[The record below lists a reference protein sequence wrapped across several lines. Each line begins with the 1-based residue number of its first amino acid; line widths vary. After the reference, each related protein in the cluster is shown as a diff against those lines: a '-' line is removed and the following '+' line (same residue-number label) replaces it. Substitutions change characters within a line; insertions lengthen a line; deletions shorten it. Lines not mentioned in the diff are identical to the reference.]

1 MRLCV
6 DFPTPS
12 PTTEQGKPAA
22 RRGRKVTGLSPR
34 SGRPRQRDRR
44 QHSGHAHVTLFQV
57 SQPPTLR
64 GDSME
69 REMPDKSVV
78 VNLNQFERTRRAQ
91 VSAETLSV
99 LHGCR
104 DLLIEGATRV
114 LTRQTEAME
123 NTLLAM
129 ADRSPLMDTRNSYYS
144 AQGILNTR
152 ANELLSACKDA
163 YCQTFNDF
171 AHNRE
176 KPADA
181 ELLELSLVDD
191 QDYEITLAVDK
202 ATSRLRYNCAEELVA
217 LDARIAHLLGRSD
230 LSENDSP
237 LGPRVLC
244 EALLDG
250 ITRMQLEQDVRIV
263 LLNQFD
269 LVLTTEL
276 AHIYQSINRY
286 LIDRGIMPDLKVG
299 SKNRA
304 QNTAAAQSSAAS
316 AGPAPAMQGQ
326 TGGDMFRLFEQ
337 LAHGGNAGVGAGGYT
352 GGASAGLAGFSLL
365 DSLGQLQSGA
375 MMLPGG
381 GRFELPL
388 LEAATIH
395 NVLRSLQQSP
405 VMQAASPLDAVL
417 VDAVAM
423 LFDVVFDEAAIPDRL
438 KAQIAR
444 LQIPVLKAA
453 MLDRNFFSQSNHP
466 VRRMLDAIAT
476 LAVHLPENEAGNAR
490 MEAISQVVSR
500 VLDCFEQDIAVFDS
514 AATELEAMGSQLE
527 DTLEEIVDASL
538 QQDIAQLKQ
547 SERAEL
553 APVIVHDFINRALKE
568 QPAADAVREFL
579 RRDWAQLLA
588 LDYVNEGEEGA
599 HFNSHVET
607 MRELVWSVQSKADM
621 DARLMLVRILPGLL
635 KRLREGVAEIGLPQ
649 KLCDRFF
656 ATLVIL
662 HANAVRPNAQPV
674 PLPDITPEE
683 IEALEPSPA
692 ADVATMTAS
701 VSEAVPAVPEVE
713 DEFTLRARALNKGDW
728 IEFHYDDGT
737 FRWARLGWASSIKN
751 TYLFSD
757 QDGMNSFSISLH
769 RLADK
774 LRRGEAV
781 LVERKSITESAFGKL
796 MNLFRQ
802 KLGHA

>member
-1 MRLCV
+1 
-6 DFPTPS
+6 
-12 PTTEQGKPAA
+12 
-22 RRGRKVTGLSPR
+22 
-34 SGRPRQRDRR
+34 
-44 QHSGHAHVTLFQV
+44 
-57 SQPPTLR
+57 
-64 GDSME
+64 ME

-78 VNLNQFERTRRAQ
+78 VNLNQFERSRRAQ

-114 LTRQTEAME
+114 LTRQAEAME

-129 ADRSPLMDTRNSYYS
+129 AERAPLLETRNAYYA
-144 AQGILNTR
+144 AQGTLNKR
-152 ANELLSACKDA
+152 ANELLSACKEA
-163 YCQTFNDF
+163 YCQAFNDF

-176 KPADA
+176 KPAGG

-191 QDYEITLAVDK
+191 QSFEITLVVDK

-230 LSENDSP
+230 LSENDNP
-237 LGPRVLC
+237 LGPRALC
-244 EALLDG
+244 EALLEG
-250 ITRMQLEQDVRIV
+250 ISRMQLERDVQVV

-276 AHIYQSINRY
+276 AHIYQSINRG
-286 LIDRGIMPDLKVG
+286 LIDRSILPDLKVG
-299 SKNRA
+299 AKSRA
-304 QNTAAAQSSAAS
+304 QGTPQAGTTATGTAPGVPGQ
-316 AGPAPAMQGQ
+316 AG
-326 TGGDMFRLFEQ
+326 GGDMFRLFEQ
-337 LAHGGNAGVGAGGYT
+337 LANGGVPGAGNGGAGG
-352 GGASAGLAGFSLL
+352 ASGMPAGLAGFSLL
-365 DSLGQLQSGA
+365 DSLGQLQSGGLT
-375 MMLPGG
+375 LPGG
-381 GRFELPL
+381 VRFELPL
-388 LEAATIH
+388 LEAATVQ
-395 NVLRSLQQSP
+395 NVLRTLQQSP

-423 LFDVVFDEAAIPDRL
+423 LFDVVFDEATIPDRL

-453 MLDRNFFSQSNHP
+453 MLDRNFFSQQNHP

-476 LAVHLPENEAGNAR
+476 LAVHLPDNEAGNAR
-490 MEAISQVVSR
+490 LEAISQVVSR
-500 VLDCFEQDIAVFDS
+500 VLENFEQDVAVFDF
-514 AATELEAMGSQLE
+514 AAAELEAMGSLLE
-527 DTLEEIVDASL
+527 DSLEETVGTTL
-538 QQDIAQLKQ
+538 QEDIDHLKQ

-553 APVIVHDFINRALKE
+553 APVIVHDFINRALKDQQVVE
-568 QPAADAVREFL
+568 AVREFL
-579 RRDWAQLLA
+579 RRDWAQLLTT
-588 LDYVNEGEEGA
+588 DYISEGEAGA

-607 MRELVWSVQSKADM
+607 MRELVWSVQPKADM

-635 KRLREGVAEIGLPQ
+635 KRLREGVAEIDLPQ
-649 KLCDRFF
+649 KMTDRFF

-683 IEALEPSPA
+683 IEELAPA
-692 ADVATMTAS
+692 EETPAPQAEAPVAATA
-701 VSEAVPAVPEVE
+701 EAEASVPEVE

-728 IEFHYDDGT
+728 VEFHYDDGT
-737 FRWARLGWASSIKN
+737 FRWARLGWVSSIKN

-757 QDGMNSFSISLH
+757 QDGMNSFSIGLH

>member
-1 MRLCV
+1 
-6 DFPTPS
+6 
-12 PTTEQGKPAA
+12 
-22 RRGRKVTGLSPR
+22 
-34 SGRPRQRDRR
+34 
-44 QHSGHAHVTLFQV
+44 
-57 SQPPTLR
+57 
-64 GDSME
+64 
-69 REMPDKSVV
+69 MPENSVV
-78 VNLNQFERTRRAQ
+78 VNLSQFERTRRAQ
-91 VSAETLSV
+91 VSAETLSA
-99 LHGCR
+99 LYGCR
-104 DLLIEGATRV
+104 DLLIEGTTRV
-114 LTRQTEAME
+114 LTRQSEAME

-129 ADRSPLMDTRNSYYS
+129 ADRSPLLDTRNSYYS

-152 ANELLSACKDA
+152 TNELLSACKDA
-163 YCQTFNDF
+163 YCQTFNNF

-176 KPADA
+176 KSAGA

-191 QDYEITLAVDK
+191 QDYEITLVVDK

-230 LSENDSP
+230 LAENDSP
-237 LGPRVLC
+237 LGPRALC

-250 ITRMQLEQDVRIV
+250 ITRMQVEQNIQIV

-276 AHIYQSINRY
+276 ANIYQSINRY
-286 LIDRGIMPDLKVG
+286 LIDRGILPDIKVG
-299 SKNRA
+299 AKSRAHGTA
-304 QNTAAAQSSAAS
+304 QNSPAA
-316 AGPAPAMQGQ
+316 AMQGQQ

-337 LAHGGNAGVGAGGYT
+337 LAQGSSSATVGGAGGAA
-352 GGASAGLAGFSLL
+352 ASLSGFSLL

-388 LEAATIH
+388 LEAATIQ

-423 LFDVVFDEAAIPDRL
+423 LFDVVFDDAAIPDHL

-453 MLDRNFFSQSNHP
+453 MLDRNFFSQSKHP

-476 LAVHLPENEAGNAR
+476 LAVHLPDNEAGNAR
-490 MEAISQVVSR
+490 LEAISQVVSR
-500 VLDCFEQDIAVFDS
+500 VLECFEQDIGVFDS
-514 AATELEAMGSQLE
+514 AATELEAMGNLLE
-527 DTLEEIVDASL
+527 NTLEETVDAGL
-538 QQDIAQLKQ
+538 QQDIAQIKQ

-553 APVIVHDFINRALKE
+553 APVIVHDFINRALKD
-568 QPAADAVREFL
+568 QPVVDALHEFL
-579 RRDWAQLLA
+579 RRDWAQLLTV
-588 LDYVNEGEEGA
+588 DYINEGEQGA

-635 KRLREGVAEIGLPQ
+635 KRLREGVAEIDLPQ
-649 KLCDRFF
+649 KLSDRFF

-674 PLPDITPEE
+674 PLPNITPEE
-683 IEALEPSPA
+683 IEELAPA
-692 ADVATMTAS
+692 AEAAPTAPA
-701 VSEAVPAVPEVE
+701 SEAVPVVPEVE

-728 IEFHYDDGT
+728 VEFHYDDGT

-757 QDGMNSFSISLH
+757 QDGMNSFSISQN

-796 MNLFRQ
+796 MSLFRQ

>member
-1 MRLCV
+1 
-6 DFPTPS
+6 
-12 PTTEQGKPAA
+12 
-22 RRGRKVTGLSPR
+22 
-34 SGRPRQRDRR
+34 
-44 QHSGHAHVTLFQV
+44 
-57 SQPPTLR
+57 
-64 GDSME
+64 ME
-69 REMPDKSVV
+69 REMPDNSVV
-78 VNLNQFERTRRAQ
+78 VNLNQFERSRRAQ
-91 VSAETLSV
+91 VSAETLSI

-123 NTLLAM
+123 NALLAM
-129 ADRSPLMDTRNSYYS
+129 ADRSPLLETRNTYYG
-144 AQGILNTR
+144 AQGILNKR
-152 ANELLSACKDA
+152 ANELLSLCKDVF
-163 YCQTFNDF
+163 CQNFNDF
-171 AHNRE
+171 SLNRE
-176 KPADA
+176 KAAATD
-181 ELLELSLVDD
+181 LSELSLVDD
-191 QDYEITLAVDK
+191 QDFEITLAVDK
-202 ATSRLRYNCAEELVA
+202 ATSRLRFNCAEELVA
-217 LDARIAHLLGRSD
+217 LDARIAHLMGRSD

-237 LGPRVLC
+237 LGPRALC
-244 EALLDG
+244 EALLEG
-250 ITRMQLEQDVRIV
+250 ISRIQPEQDIRIV

-276 AHIYQSINRY
+276 AQIYQSINRH
-286 LIDRGIMPDLKVG
+286 LIDRGILPDLKVG

-304 QNTAAAQSSAAS
+304 QSPAASTTGTPAAGASAAM
-316 AGPAPAMQGQ
+316 PGQ
-326 TGGDMFRLFEQ
+326 SGGDMFRLFEQ
-337 LAHGGNAGVGAGGYT
+337 MAHGGGMPAAGTGGYAS
-352 GGASAGLAGFSLL
+352 GAPAGLAGVSLL
-365 DSLGQLQSGA
+365 DSLSQLQSGS
-375 MMLPGG
+375 MVLPGG

-388 LEAATIH
+388 LEAASIQ

-405 VMQAASPLDAVL
+405 VMQSASPLDAVL
-417 VDAVAM
+417 VDAVAT
-423 LFDVVFDEAAIPDRL
+423 LFDVVFDEATIPDRL

-476 LAVHLPENEAGNAR
+476 LAIHLPDNEAGNAR
-490 MEAISQVVSR
+490 LEAISQIVSR
-500 VLDCFEQDIAVFDS
+500 VLDSFDKDVAIFDS
-514 AATELEAMGSQLE
+514 AATELEAMGALLE
-527 DTLEEIVDASL
+527 DTLEETVDASL
-538 QQDIAQLKQ
+538 QEDIAQIKQ

-568 QPAADAVREFL
+568 QPVVEAVREFV
-579 RRDWAQLLA
+579 RRDWAQLLT
-588 LDYVNEGEEGA
+588 LDYVKEGEQGA

-607 MRELVWSVQSKADM
+607 MRELIWSVQPKADM

-635 KRLREGVAEIGLPQ
+635 KRLREGVAEIDLPE
-649 KLCDRFF
+649 KLSDRFF

-683 IEALEPSPA
+683 IEEVASAQAAEIPPPEPATEAEP
-692 ADVATMTAS
+692 VA
-701 VSEAVPAVPEVE
+701 PEVE

-728 IEFHYDDGT
+728 VEFHYDDGT

-769 RLADK
+769 RLAEK

-802 KLGHA
+802 KLGNA

>member
-1 MRLCV
+1 
-6 DFPTPS
+6 
-12 PTTEQGKPAA
+12 
-22 RRGRKVTGLSPR
+22 
-34 SGRPRQRDRR
+34 
-44 QHSGHAHVTLFQV
+44 
-57 SQPPTLR
+57 
-64 GDSME
+64 
-69 REMPDKSVV
+69 MPENSVV
-78 VNLNQFERTRRAQ
+78 VNLKQFERSRRAQ
-91 VSAETLSV
+91 VSAEALSI

-104 DLLIEGATRV
+104 DLLIEGTTRV
-114 LTRQTEAME
+114 LTRQSEAME

-129 ADRSPLMDTRNSYYS
+129 ADRSPLLDTRNSYYS

-176 KPADA
+176 KPAGG
-181 ELLELSLVDD
+181 ELLELSLLDD
-191 QDYEITLAVDK
+191 QDFEITLVIDK

-217 LDARIAHLLGRSD
+217 LDARIAHLLSRSD

-250 ITRMQLEQDVRIV
+250 ISRMQLEQAIRIV

-286 LIDRGIMPDLKVG
+286 LIDRGILPDLKVG
-299 SKNRA
+299 AKSRA
-304 QNTAAAQSSAAS
+304 QGTAPNSAGA

-326 TGGDMFRLFEQ
+326 TGGDMFKLFEQ
-337 LAHGGNAGVGAGGYT
+337 LAHSGSAAGGGGA

-365 DSLGQLQSGA
+365 DSLGQLKSGA

-388 LEAATIH
+388 LEAATIQ

-423 LFDVVFDEAAIPDRL
+423 LFDVVFDDAAIPDHL

-476 LAVHLPENEAGNAR
+476 LAVHLPDNEAGNAR
-490 MEAISQVVSR
+490 LEAISQVVSR
-500 VLDCFEQDIAVFDS
+500 VLDSFEKDITVFDS
-514 AATELEAMGSQLE
+514 AAVELEAMGSLLE
-527 DTLEEIVDASL
+527 ETLEEIVDASL
-538 QQDIAQLKQ
+538 QQDIAQIKQ

-553 APVIVHDFINRALKE
+553 APVIVHDFINRALNKE
-568 QPAADAVREFL
+568 QPVVDALREFL
-579 RRDWAQLLA
+579 RRDWAQLLT
-588 LDYVNEGEEGA
+588 LDYVNEGEQGA

-635 KRLREGVAEIGLPQ
+635 KRLREGVAEIDLPQ
-649 KLCDRFF
+649 KLSDRFF

-674 PLPDITPEE
+674 PLPDITPEA
-683 IEALEPSPA
+683 IEELAPAPTAAEAATSEPE
-692 ADVATMTAS
+692 
-701 VSEAVPAVPEVE
+701 SEAAPEVE
-713 DEFTLRARALNKGDW
+713 DEFNLRARALNKGDW
-728 IEFHYDDGT
+728 VEFHYDDGT
-737 FRWARLGWASSIKN
+737 FRWARLGWASSVKN

-757 QDGMNSFSISLH
+757 QDGMNSFSISQL

>member
-1 MRLCV
+1 
-6 DFPTPS
+6 
-12 PTTEQGKPAA
+12 
-22 RRGRKVTGLSPR
+22 
-34 SGRPRQRDRR
+34 
-44 QHSGHAHVTLFQV
+44 
-57 SQPPTLR
+57 
-64 GDSME
+64 ME
-69 REMPDKSVV
+69 REMPDNSVV
-78 VNLNQFERTRRAQ
+78 VNLNQFERARRARA
-91 VSAETLSV
+91 SAETLSI

-104 DLLIEGATRV
+104 DLLIEGASRV

-129 ADRSPLMDTRNSYYS
+129 ADRSPLLDTRNSYYS
-144 AQGILNTR
+144 AQRILNTR

-163 YCQTFNDF
+163 YCQTFDDF
-171 AHNRE
+171 AHKRK
-176 KPADA
+176 KPAGA

-191 QDYEITLAVDK
+191 QDFEITLVIDK

-250 ITRMQLEQDVRIV
+250 IARMQLEQNVQIV

-286 LIDRGIMPDLKVG
+286 LIDRGILPDIKVG
-299 SKNRA
+299 AKSRA
-304 QNTAAAQSSAAS
+304 QGTAQNSPAS
-316 AGPAPAMQGQ
+316 AGAAPAMQGQ
-326 TGGDMFRLFEQ
+326 TGGDMFKLFEQ
-337 LAHGGNAGVGAGGYT
+337 LAQSSSAAAGV
-352 GGASAGLAGFSLL
+352 AGFSLL
-365 DSLGQLQSGA
+365 DSLGQLQSGT

-388 LEAATIH
+388 LEAATIQ

-405 VMQAASPLDAVL
+405 VMQSASPLDAVL

-423 LFDVVFDEAAIPDRL
+423 LFDVVFDDAAIPDHL

-476 LAVHLPENEAGNAR
+476 LAVHLPENEASNAR
-490 MEAISQVVSR
+490 LEAISQVVSR
-500 VLDCFEQDIAVFDS
+500 VLDSFQHDIAVFNS
-514 AATELEAMGSQLE
+514 AATELEAMGSLLE
-527 DTLEEIVDASL
+527 DTVEEIVDASL
-538 QQDIAQLKQ
+538 QQDIAQIKQ

-553 APVIVHDFINRALKE
+553 APVIVHDFINRTLKDQPVVDAL
-568 QPAADAVREFL
+568 REFL

-588 LDYVNEGEEGA
+588 MDYVNEGEQGA

-607 MRELVWSVQSKADM
+607 MRELVWSVQPKADM

-635 KRLREGVAEIGLPQ
+635 KRLREGVAEIDLPQ

-683 IEALEPSPA
+683 IKELAAAESAATEPP
-692 ADVATMTAS
+692 
-701 VSEAVPAVPEVE
+701 SEATPVAPEVE

-728 IEFHYDDGT
+728 VEFHYDDST
-737 FRWARLGWASSIKN
+737 LRWARLGWASGIKN

-757 QDGMNSFSISLH
+757 QDGMNSFSISQN

-796 MNLFRQ
+796 MDLFRQ
-802 KLGHA
+802 KLGHT

>member
-1 MRLCV
+1 
-6 DFPTPS
+6 
-12 PTTEQGKPAA
+12 
-22 RRGRKVTGLSPR
+22 
-34 SGRPRQRDRR
+34 
-44 QHSGHAHVTLFQV
+44 
-57 SQPPTLR
+57 
-64 GDSME
+64 ME
-69 REMPDKSVV
+69 REMPDNSVV
-78 VNLNQFERTRRAQ
+78 VNLNQFERSRRAQ

-129 ADRSPLMDTRNSYYS
+129 ADRSPLLETRNTYYC
-144 AQGILNTR
+144 AQGILNKR

-163 YCQTFNDF
+163 FCQTFSDF

-176 KPADA
+176 KTAGAD
-181 ELLELSLVDD
+181 LLELSLVDD
-191 QDYEITLAVDK
+191 HDFEITLAVDK

-217 LDARIAHLLGRSD
+217 LDARIAHLLGRTD
-230 LSENDSP
+230 LAENDNP
-237 LGPRVLC
+237 LGPRALC
-244 EALLDG
+244 DAMLDG
-250 ITRMQLEQDVRIV
+250 ITRMQLEQSIRIV

-276 AHIYQSINRY
+276 AAIYQAINRH
-286 LIDRGIMPDLKVG
+286 LIDRGILPDLKVG
-299 SKNRA
+299 AKSRA
-304 QNTAAAQSSAAS
+304 QGTGPAQHGTAP
-316 AGPAPAMQGQ
+316 AGAAPAMQAQ
-326 TGGDMFRLFEQ
+326 SGGDMFRLFEQ
-337 LAHGGNAGVGAGGYT
+337 LAHGSNPAAGGYAGGTGGMGNAG
-352 GGASAGLAGFSLL
+352 GLAGFSLL
-365 DSLGQLQSGA
+365 DSLSQLQSGA

-381 GRFELPL
+381 GRFELPF
-388 LEAATIH
+388 LEATAVS

-405 VMQAASPLDAVL
+405 VMQVASPLDAVL

-423 LFDVVFDEAAIPDRL
+423 LFDVVFDEATIPDRL

-466 VRRMLDAIAT
+466 VRRMLDATAT
-476 LAVHLPENEAGNAR
+476 LAVHLPDNETGNAR
-490 MEAISQVVSR
+490 LEAISQVVSR
-500 VLDCFEQDIAVFDS
+500 VLDSFEQDIAVFES
-514 AATELEAMGSQLE
+514 AAAELETMGSTLDE
-527 DTLEEIVDASL
+527 TLEETTHVSL
-538 QQDIAQLKQ
+538 QPDIAQIKQ

-553 APVIVHDFINRALKE
+553 APVIVHDFINRALKD
-568 QPAADAVREFL
+568 QQVVDTVREFL
-579 RRDWAQLLA
+579 RRDWAQLLTQ
-588 LDYVNEGEEGA
+588 DYINEGEQGA

-607 MRELVWSVQSKADM
+607 MRELIWSVQPKADM

-635 KRLREGVAEIGLPQ
+635 KRLREGAAEIDLSQ
-649 KLCDRFF
+649 KLSDRFF

-683 IEALEPSPA
+683 IEELTPAPAIHETTPIAAATAAEPA
-692 ADVATMTAS
+692 A
-701 VSEAVPAVPEVE
+701 PEVE

-728 IEFHYDDGT
+728 VEFHYDDGT
-737 FRWARLGWASSIKN
+737 FRWARLGWVSSIKN

-757 QDGMNSFSISLH
+757 QDGMNSFSIGLH

-802 KLGHA
+802 KLAHV